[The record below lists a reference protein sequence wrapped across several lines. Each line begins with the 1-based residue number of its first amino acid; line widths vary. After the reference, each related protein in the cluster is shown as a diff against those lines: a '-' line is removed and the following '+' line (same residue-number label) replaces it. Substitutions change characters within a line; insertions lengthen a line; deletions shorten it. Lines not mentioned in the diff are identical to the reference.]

1 MSGKE
6 EFYENIDFINKA
18 MDEKDAEIRRLMA
31 ENLEL
36 KLKIQNLQY
45 FISTITRRNAG

>member
-1 MSGKE
+1 MGSK
-6 EFYENIDFINKA
+6 EFYDNLDFISKA

-36 KLKIQNLQY
+36 KLKNQNLEY
-45 FISTITRRNAG
+45 FISTITQRNA